1 MNKNFPLKSF
11 LELLKLHE
19 ARANNKGVALF
30 AVICLILVGA
40 VVGSTLLINSFK
52 SKEDSVAQEQKSK
65 SLLLAEAGANR
76 VITLLNQSSG
86 LADQPNTEWQTL
98 TNSGNL
104 SGNYLC
110 SGKPAIDRARN
121 DLISSLNFTSLGTGQ
136 YKIRKYEVNNKQATL
151 LIDGKEGNDSFTS
164 IQLTLP
170 LVPYPSSLIGDG
182 YYYYYGVYY
191 QGQAQTPGIWAK
203 QEGTVSLPANSVNS
217 DIFYEC
223 LEPNNSPSSAIFSP
237 FWITIA
243 IPTNTGFE
251 TGSTDYKM
259 PESPTAKGKNLG
271 SWNFSNC
278 VVELPRGTGNSSTCS
293 GNFTTND
300 SPDSKGRYH
309 YQLSS
314 INITGGNFKLKIPA
328 DKKVVLHVN
337 GNITVSGNTPTAVI
351 IGNNNVSC
359 GNKYVDTA
367 LNDTSILDG
376 DSIAA
381 TRLQIYADGSV
392 NITNATVTGL
402 IYAHNNGTVNI
413 TGGSVQ
419 GGIWAENI
427 TVNNSSGCG
436 AGVIQAKV
444 DDQSI
449 DPSGTLAVWDEVKT
463 LFVGAPTNW
472 KIVKSN

>member
-1 MNKNFPLKSF
+1 M
-11 LELLKLHE
+11 
-19 ARANNKGVALF
+19 
-30 AVICLILVGA
+30 
-40 VVGSTLLINSFK
+40 
-52 SKEDSVAQEQKSK
+52 
-65 SLLLAEAGANR
+65 
-76 VITLLNQSSG
+76 
-86 LADQPNTEWQTL
+86 
-98 TNSGNL
+98 
-104 SGNYLC
+104 
-110 SGKPAIDRARN
+110 
-121 DLISSLNFTSLGTGQ
+121 
-136 YKIRKYEVNNKQATL
+136 
-151 LIDGKEGNDSFTS
+151 
-164 IQLTLP
+164 
-170 LVPYPSSLIGDG
+170 
-182 YYYYYGVYY
+182 
-191 QGQAQTPGIWAK
+191 
-203 QEGTVSLPANSVNS
+203 
-217 DIFYEC
+217 
-223 LEPNNSPSSAIFSP
+223 
-237 FWITIA
+237 
-243 IPTNTGFE
+243 
-251 TGSTDYKM
+251 
-259 PESPTAKGKNLG
+259 
-271 SWNFSNC
+271 
-278 VVELPRGTGNSSTCS
+278 
-293 GNFTTND
+293 
-300 SPDSKGRYH
+300 
-309 YQLSS
+309 
-314 INITGGNFKLKIPA
+314 
-328 DKKVVLHVN
+328 VLHVN